1 MSTISTS
8 LPSNVTGA
16 PPRSVESYQPPHPR
30 TIVAVIARK
39 EITDALGNRLFL
51 LALVLLVTLS
61 LIAVGLGAVTV
72 HTRLAEY
79 QQAVDLLKSL
89 GKTTI
94 PPMPTLNPLA
104 VSKTFIN
111 YLAMLGALMGII
123 LGFTTI
129 FKERQAGALPMILSR
144 PVYRDQLLTGKV
156 LGNGLLMLAL
166 TLAVGV
172 ATILALIVVGGM
184 RLGGDAVMKVA
195 LTMGMSWLYM
205 LTFFLLAM
213 FFTILLPNDNHAL
226 LLTVVVWLIFAFIL
240 PQIGDTMDLDNQL
253 PGGFFAS
260 MGMNKAQE
268 TAALQKFH
276 WYETVRDGVEQ
287 LSPTKH
293 YERVSFA
300 LLGVKTQYASNTWL
314 EVLQL
319 KIVDLVGLLVPIVL
333 LLGGSY
339 IIFLRKET

>member
-1 MSTISTS
+1 MSTISAA
-8 LPSNVTGA
+8 LPPNFTA
-16 PPRSVESYQPPHPR
+16 ALPRPVESYQPPRSR
-30 TIVAVIARK
+30 TILAAIARK
-39 EITDALGNRLFL
+39 EIRDALRNRLFL

-61 LIAVGLGAVTV
+61 LTAVGLGAVTV

-79 QQAVDLLKSL
+79 QQSVDLLKSL
-89 GKTTI
+89 GKTAI

-104 VSKTFIN
+104 VSKTFVN
-111 YLAMLGALMGII
+111 YLAMLGALMGMI

-129 FKERQAGALPMILSR
+129 FKERQAGSLPLILSR

-156 LGNGLLMLAL
+156 LGNGALMLAL

-172 ATILALIVVGGM
+172 ATILALVVVGGVG
-184 RLGGDAVMKVA
+184 LGGDAVMKVA

-205 LTFFLLAM
+205 LIFFLLAI
-213 FFTILLPNDNHAL
+213 FFTIWLPNGNHAL
-226 LLTVVVWLIFAFIL
+226 LLTVIVWLVFAFIF

-276 WYETVRDGVEQ
+276 WYETVRDGVEE

-293 YERVSFA
+293 YERISFA

-319 KIVDLVGLLVPIVL
+319 KVVDLVGLFVPIIL
-333 LLGGSY
+333 LLSGAY
-339 IIFLRKET
+339 IVFLRKET

>member
-1 MSTISTS
+1 MSTISAS
-8 LPSNVTGA
+8 LPPNFTA
-16 PPRSVESYQPPHPR
+16 ALPRPVESYQPPRSR
-30 TIVAVIARK
+30 TILAAIARK
-39 EITDALGNRLFL
+39 EIRDALRNRLFL

-61 LIAVGLGAVTV
+61 LTAVGLGAVTV

-79 QQAVDLLKSL
+79 QQSVDLLKSL
-89 GKTTI
+89 GKTAI

-104 VSKTFIN
+104 VSKTFVN
-111 YLAMLGALMGII
+111 YLAMLGALMGMI

-129 FKERQAGALPMILSR
+129 FKERQAGSLPLILSR

-156 LGNGLLMLAL
+156 LGNGALMLAL

-172 ATILALIVVGGM
+172 ATILALVVVGGVG
-184 RLGGDAVMKVA
+184 LGGDAVMKVA

-205 LTFFLLAM
+205 LIFFLLAI
-213 FFTILLPNDNHAL
+213 FFTIWLPNGNHAL
-226 LLTVVVWLIFAFIL
+226 LLTVIVWLVFAFIF

-276 WYETVRDGVEQ
+276 WYETVRDGVEE

-293 YERVSFA
+293 YERISFA

-319 KIVDLVGLLVPIVL
+319 KVVDLVGLFVPIIL
-333 LLGGSY
+333 LLSGAY
-339 IIFLRKET
+339 IVFLRKET